1 MTGYPARP
9 TRLVLFGPPASGKG
23 TQGRRLAAELGLA
36 YLSTGALL
44 REQVEGGTALG
55 KLAEPILAR
64 GKYLPDELMDQVLED
79 WLARQSGGWVLD
91 GYPRSVPQARF
102 LDGLLVQRGLNLD
115 AAISLDAPFDELLSR
130 IRDRVECPE
139 CRWSGRKSQ
148 TRGDHQCPEC
158 STPVEARPDDSEE
171 NFTQRYQEFLRLT
184 KPLVGYY
191 EERNL
196 LCPCDATAPRDEVT
210 ASLLACLRSV
220 PDA

>member
-1 MTGYPARP
+1 M
-9 TRLVLFGPPASGKG
+9 K
-23 TQGRRLAAELGLA
+23 
-36 YLSTGALL
+36 
-44 REQVEGGTALG
+44 
-55 KLAEPILAR
+55 
-64 GKYLPDELMDQVLED
+64 
-79 WLARQSGGWVLD
+79 
-91 GYPRSVPQARF
+91 
-102 LDGLLVQRGLNLD
+102 LD

-130 IRDRVECPE
+130 IRDRVECPD

-148 TRGDHQCPEC
+148 TSGDHQCPEC
-158 STPVEARPDDSEE
+158 GAVVEARPDDSEE

-210 ASLLACLRSV
+210 AKLLACVRSG